1 MISFIEAFKIELTK
15 EAEQTRR
22 MLQQA
27 PADKQD
33 YAPHE
38 KSMKLGVLAVH
49 LATIPD
55 MIVTSLLQDKWDFG
69 DGPWNPPTWNTTEEL
84 LAIFDKSYQEAMDAL
99 NQSEDGILEK
109 EWQLTAGEAVYL
121 SIPKWEAVRHAFG
134 QNAHHRAQLGVFL
147 RLLDIPIPGPY
158 GPSADESNGLI

>member
-1 MISFIEAFKIELTK
+1 MISFIEAYKTELTQ

-27 PADKQD
+27 PADRQD
-33 YAPHE
+33 FAPHA

-55 MIVTSLLQDKWDFG
+55 MIVTGLLQDKWDFG
-69 DGPWNPPTWNTTEEL
+69 DGEWNPPTWNTTEEL

-99 NQSEDGILEK
+99 NQSEDSILEK
-109 EWQLTAGEAVYL
+109 EWQLTAGEVVYL
-121 SIPKWEAVRHAFG
+121 NIPKWEAVRHAFG
-134 QNAHHRAQLGVFL
+134 QNAHHRAQLGVYL
-147 RLLDIPIPGPY
+147 RLLDIPVPGPY
-158 GPSADESNGLI
+158 GPSADESKGLV